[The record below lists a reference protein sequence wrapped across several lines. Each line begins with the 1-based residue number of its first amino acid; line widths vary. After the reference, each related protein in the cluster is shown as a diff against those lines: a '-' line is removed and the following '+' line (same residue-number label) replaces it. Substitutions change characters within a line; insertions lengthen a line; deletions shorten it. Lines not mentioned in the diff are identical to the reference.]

1 MNTLTKLEIDIVK
14 IVTQGDGKYLS
25 EIDIYKKLLEDSD
38 LKNSVEK
45 YELKEKF
52 QYILRRIPSMFK
64 HIDLINKK
72 DVISLR
78 FNLGDEYDEYDEYD
92 ECDKSHEYDEKFDK
106 PLNEYSVIKFI
117 IDEKCEKYF
126 SYKDDKGNTILHN
139 IVLYNDLERFKQ
151 IYQRHDISLFD
162 ENDNGDT
169 PIDLISDFKISN
181 FLIRKLLVDFNEQ
194 KFKLFW
200 IKSNYDILD
209 KEYYSL
215 CNFCLLLLVIICV
228 FLFFG
233 IYFCKF

>member
-1 MNTLTKLEIDIVK
+1 MNIFEELEIDIIK

-25 EIDIYKKLLEDSD
+25 QFDIYRKLLEDSN
-38 LKNSVEK
+38 LKNPVEK
-45 YELKEKF
+45 NELKEKI

-64 HIDLINKK
+64 YIDLINKE

-78 FNLGDEYDEYDEYD
+78 FNLGDECDEIHE
-92 ECDKSHEYDEKFDK
+92 SHESQKHDEEFTK

-117 IDEKCEKYF
+117 IDENISKYF

-151 IYQRHDISLFD
+151 IYQRHDISLLD
-162 ENDNGDT
+162 ENDNGET

-181 FLIRKLLVDFNEQ
+181 FLIKKLLVDFNEQ

-228 FLFFG
+228 FLFSG
-233 IYFCKF
+233 IFFCKF